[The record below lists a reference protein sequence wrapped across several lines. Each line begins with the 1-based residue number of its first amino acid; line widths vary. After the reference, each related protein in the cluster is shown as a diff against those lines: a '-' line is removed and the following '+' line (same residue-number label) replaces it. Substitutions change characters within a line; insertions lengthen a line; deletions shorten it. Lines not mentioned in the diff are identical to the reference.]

1 MHKSNVFQR
10 LLAKL
15 FDMTK
20 RQSGL
25 LQDALVLLHTD
36 IAMVREGFDQMTNW
50 ELEKVIYSD
59 TRKHFLSHKNVEH
72 RGHTIE

>member
-1 MHKSNVFQR
+1 MIVFMFQR

-36 IAMVREGFDQMTNW
+36 IAMVREGFDQMTAW
-50 ELEKVIYSD
+50 ELEKVYLKDLKLCNSLHICP
-59 TRKHFLSHKNVEH
+59 KVECYAS
-72 RGHTIE
+72 T

>member
-1 MHKSNVFQR
+1 MVVMFQR

-36 IAMVREGFDQMTNW
+36 IAMVREGFDQMTVW
-50 ELEKVIYSD
+50 ELEKVYLKDLKLYNS
-59 TRKHFLSHKNVEH
+59 
-72 RGHTIE
+72 

>member
-1 MHKSNVFQR
+1 MIVFMFQR

-36 IAMVREGFDQMTNW
+36 IATVREGFVYKSINNGSYVS
-50 ELEKVIYSD
+50 EAIS
-59 TRKHFLSHKNVEH
+59 
-72 RGHTIE
+72 

>member
-1 MHKSNVFQR
+1 MHVKIHTIFNFKVHLHFWFQR

-36 IAMVREGFDQMTNW
+36 IAMVREGFDCMMSNNDSIYVS
-50 ELEKVIYSD
+50 EVIS
-59 TRKHFLSHKNVEH
+59 
-72 RGHTIE
+72 